1 MLSLT
6 LAGIGDRAA
15 WEKTGV
21 TLPRYDIA
29 AMRVHTR
36 ENPAWVHF
44 GAGNIFRAYIAR
56 LQQELL
62 DEGYAETGIMVAE
75 TYDTDIIDQIYEP
88 YDNLALVVSLNPDGN
103 TGKTV
108 VASVAGAFKA
118 ISGEP
123 EEMAKLIGIF
133 ENPALQI
140 ASFTI
145 TEKGYALKGMQGEL
159 LPAAR
164 ADMEDG
170 PGKVHTA
177 MGCVTALMY
186 HRYRAGGYPVAL
198 LSLDNCS
205 HNGEKLKD
213 AVASIAAAWRE
224 RGYVDE
230 GFTAYLA
237 DESRV
242 SFPWSMID
250 KITPRPSMDIA
261 AELEGLGIAGMAPVR
276 TDKNTYI
283 APFVNAEVPEY
294 LVIEDRFPNGRPP
307 LERTGVYM
315 TDRDTVNKVERMK
328 VTTCLNPLHTAL
340 AVYGCLLGYTS
351 IAEEMK
357 DRDLVRLVEAIGY
370 GESLPVVA
378 HPGILEP
385 EDFLREVMEA
395 RLPNPYIPDTPQRI
409 ATDTS
414 QKIPIRYGETI
425 KAYMQ
430 DPGRDA
436 GALTAVPL
444 AIAGWLRYLLGVD
457 DDLNPM
463 ALSPDPR
470 LDDMREALKGI
481 TAGRPG
487 TYGGELTHILRNPVL
502 FAVDLYAAGLG
513 NRVEEMFLSL
523 IAGKGA
529 VQATLQRYLDI

>member
-1 MLSLT
+1 MLRLT
-6 LAGIGDRAA
+6 LAGIKDRAA
-15 WEKTGV
+15 WEEIGV
-21 TLPRYDIA
+21 TLPRCDIA
-29 AMRVHTR
+29 AMRAHT
-36 ENPAWVHF
+36 ENAPVWVHF

-62 DEGYAETGIMVAE
+62 DEGLAKSGIVVAE
-75 TYDTDIIDQIYEP
+75 TYDTDIIGQIYEP

-108 VASVAGAFKA
+108 VAGVAEALRA
-118 ISGEP
+118 RP
-123 EEMAKLIGIF
+123 EDAGDMERLTAVFG
-133 ENPALQI
+133 NPALQI

-145 TEKGYALKGMQGEL
+145 TEKGYALRGMQGEL
-159 LPAAR
+159 LPAAE
-164 ADMEDG
+164 ADMEGG
-170 PGKVHTA
+170 PDRARTA
-177 MGCVTALMY
+177 MGCLTALVY
-186 HRYRAGGYPVAL
+186 RRYRAGGYPLAL

-205 HNGEKLKD
+205 RNGEKLKD
-213 AVASIAAAWRE
+213 AVTAIAAAWRE
-224 RGYVDE
+224 RGYADD
-230 GFTAYLA
+230 GFIAYLA
-237 DESRV
+237 DEGRV

-250 KITPRPSMDIA
+250 KITPRPSADIA
-261 AELEGLGIAGMAPVR
+261 AELEGLGIADMAPVK

-307 LERTGVYM
+307 LERAGVYM

-340 AVYGCLLGYTS
+340 AVYGCLLGYES
-351 IAEEMK
+351 IAGEMK
-357 DRDLVRLVEAIGY
+357 DRDLVRLVEGIGY
-370 GESLPVVA
+370 RESLPVVE

-385 EDFLREVMEA
+385 VDFLREVMEA

-414 QKIPIRYGETI
+414 QKIPIRFGETI

-430 DPGRDA
+430 DADRDPGS
-436 GALTAVPL
+436 LVAVPL

-463 ALSPDPR
+463 ALSPDPQ
-470 LDDMREALKGI
+470 LDDMRDALKGI
-481 TAGRPG
+481 TAGRPE
-487 TYGGELTHILRNPVL
+487 TYGGELKSILRNPVL

-513 NRVEEMFLSL
+513 DKIEAVFLSL

-529 VQATLQRYLDI
+529 VRRTLQKYLGE